1 MREAGELTTM
11 SEERSEYL
19 NSLASGQFLVAI
31 GFCVLQVL
39 SQFDRHPVVVGSGR
53 DGLGI
58 TPYRWRTSLKP
69 AEYTQRA

>member
-53 DGLGI
+53 SKFLGKL
-58 TPYRWRTSLKP
+58 TRLAKSLH
-69 AEYTQRA
+69 RIVG

>member
-1 MREAGELTTM
+1 LPQRKPDNA
-11 SEERSEYL
+11 
-19 NSLASGQFLVAI
+19 NCFVSGAVAARRI
-31 GFCVLQVL
+31 CLDL
-39 SQFDRHPVVVGSGR
+39 